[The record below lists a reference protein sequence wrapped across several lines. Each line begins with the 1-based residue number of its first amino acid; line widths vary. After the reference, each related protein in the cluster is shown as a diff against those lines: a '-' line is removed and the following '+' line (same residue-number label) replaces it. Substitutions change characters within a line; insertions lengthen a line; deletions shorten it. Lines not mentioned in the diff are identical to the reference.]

1 MEGIMKRQV
10 SGLALVVLAAL
21 PLMSQMAASHKSIF
35 EQEAPKLQ
43 VTGRPVA
50 RVNGAV
56 LTDRDLLREMFTIF
70 PYARQHNGTF
80 PKAMES
86 EIRNGA
92 MKMIVF
98 EELVYQEA
106 LRRRMTIPATR
117 LDKAERDF
125 RNQFHSPEQYQE
137 FLKNETN
144 GSQRGLR
151 DKIRR
156 VLLIESLINQ
166 EVTSKSA
173 VTLAQANAYYTN
185 NPDKFRQPESF
196 AIQTISVMP
205 PEKATPQQMK
215 EARKRAEDALR
226 QAKATKDYESFG
238 LLAEK
243 ISEDDYRVMMGDHK
257 TVEAGKLPAEIA
269 EAVRKM
275 QPGQVSDILQVE
287 QVYTIVR
294 LNGHTPEGM
303 QKFVDVK
310 DTLRQRMRQNKAEE
324 LRAGLN
330 QRLRKNAKV
339 EEL

>member
-1 MEGIMKRQV
+1 MEEIMKRQV

-21 PLMSQMAASHKSIF
+21 PLMAQMAASHKSIF

-43 VTGRPVA
+43 ATGKPVA

-80 PKAMES
+80 PKAMEPQ
-86 EIRNGA
+86 IRNGA

-106 LRRRMTIPATR
+106 LRRKMTIPAAR

-125 RNQFHSPEQYQE
+125 RNQFHIPEQYQE

-156 VLLIESLINQ
+156 VLLIETLINQ
-166 EVTSKSA
+166 DVTSRSI
-173 VTLAQANAYYTN
+173 VTLAQANAYYTKN
-185 NPDKFRQPESF
+185 TEKFRRPESF
-196 AIQTISVMP
+196 AIQTISIMP
-205 PEKATPQQMK
+205 PDKATTQQTK
-215 EARKRAEDALR
+215 DARKRAEDTLR

-257 TVEAGKLPAEIA
+257 TVEAGKLPAE
-269 EAVRKM
+269 
-275 QPGQVSDILQVE
+275 
-287 QVYTIVR
+287 
-294 LNGHTPEGM
+294 
-303 QKFVDVK
+303 
-310 DTLRQRMRQNKAEE
+310 
-324 LRAGLN
+324 
-330 QRLRKNAKV
+330 
-339 EEL
+339 